1 MKSNP
6 ADKVQATSS
15 ADPIVQSVA
24 DEITRYLAS
33 HPTAAD
39 SLDGIGTQWL
49 PAQRAAEQQ
58 VRAAIE
64 FLIAQGKLPK
74 TFTRLKAGIDP
85 N

>member
-6 ADKVQATSS
+6 VDKVQAASS

-33 HPTAAD
+33 HPTAANT
-39 SLDGIGTQWL
+39 LGGIGTQWL
-49 PAQRAAEQQ
+49 PPQRATEQQ

-64 FLIAQGKLPK
+64 LLIAQGKLPNK
-74 TFTRLKAGIDP
+74 FNRFKSRLSPD
-85 N
+85 

>member
-6 ADKVQATSS
+6 VDKVQATSS

-24 DEITRYLAS
+24 DEITRYLTA

-49 PAQRAAEQQ
+49 PPQRATEQQ

-64 FLIAQGKLPK
+64 LLISQGKLSRNFARFK
-74 TFTRLKAGIDP
+74 GRLSR
-85 N
+85 